1 MIPFP
6 ADRIHDEDAALDWWE
21 NECASWCDALEGHVS
36 AAALIRSIVSS
47 LRRIR
52 SESQNAKLSVTQA
65 ARETGY
71 STKQIRRWL
80 KEGKIKDVGEERAP
94 RIRRGDILK
103 HKKPTL
109 PAHAP
114 IRIMAAAQDI
124 ARSVATRRSSDG

>member
-6 ADRIHDEDAALDWWE
+6 SDRIHDEDAALDWWE
-21 NECASWCDALEGHVS
+21 NECASWCDTLEGHVS
-36 AAALIRSIVSS
+36 AAALIRSIVRS

-52 SESQNAKLSVTQA
+52 SESENAKLSVTQA

-80 KEGKIKDVGEERAP
+80 KDGKIADVGADGAP

-109 PAHAP
+109 PAQSP
-114 IRIMAAAQDI
+114 IRIMASAQDI

>member
-6 ADRIHDEDAALDWWE
+6 ADRIHDEDVALDWWE
-21 NECASWCDALEGHVS
+21 NECAPWCDTLEGHVS

-47 LRRIR
+47 LRRVR
-52 SESQNAKLSVTQA
+52 ADSQNAKLTVTQA
-65 ARETGY
+65 ASETGY

-80 KEGKIKDVGEERAP
+80 KEGKITDVSGDGAP

-114 IRIMAAAQDI
+114 IRIMASAQDI

>member
-6 ADRIHDEDAALDWWE
+6 ADCIHDEDAALDWWE
-21 NECASWCDALEGHVS
+21 NECAAWCDSLEGHVS
-36 AAALIRSIVSS
+36 AAALIRCIVSS

-52 SESQNAKLSVTQA
+52 SDSQNAKLTVTQA

-80 KEGKIKDVGEERAP
+80 TDGKITNVGEDGAP

-109 PAHAP
+109 PTRSP
-114 IRIMAAAQDI
+114 MGIMTTAQDI